1 MRVHLVKW
9 VCSGSFTAEICRQEE
24 QQKDIQHM
32 WADISSCYD
41 SHRCSVKKEAW
52 VWLQS
57 GLQMCSHCEQVKAVY
72 RLLLRVL
79 HSNVGQQISLSQ
91 FYSNIIF
98 HTVSDSLWPAVLHR
112 LSDSP
117 LSISCLS
124 SATIYMLSGEGL
136 IRRPQQVSHPP
147 HQTHCSTSPSCDC
160 TQKPQPASTSRLN
173 SVPCIRQPIRC
184 FKGY

>member
-1 MRVHLVKW
+1 MAMRVSTAALQSQQEDSPLIMRVHLVKW

-57 GLQMCSHCEQVKAVY
+57 GLQMCSHCGQVKAVY

-91 FYSNIIF
+91 FYSNITF
-98 HTVSDSLWPAVLHR
+98 HTVSDSVAGCAAPALR
-112 LSDSP
+112 LTAEHLVS
-117 LSISCLS
+117 
-124 SATIYMLSGEGL
+124 L
-136 IRRPQQVSHPP
+136 ICYNLRAVGGGV
-147 HQTHCSTSPSCDC
+147 
-160 TQKPQPASTSRLN
+160 N
-173 SVPCIRQPIRC
+173 
-184 FKGY
+184 